1 MATWTSSDPRWK
13 ALSPSQRAAAMALME
28 ADGMNP
34 TSAKNALGAMLN
46 RSAKTGEPLGDHV
59 SRAIYQP
66 TIEPAQQARL
76 DRILASKAFPEL
88 TSWADRRQ
96 QGLEED
102 PVQGATHF
110 LAPEKTMLTLE
121 AGNPRKY
128 RSWRQWTGFD
138 PETQSYKGTIL
149 RDGSHAFL
157 APEGAYSIPAGDPR
171 NVAMNGKSAG
181 ADPDSFA
188 GVSGSIHTSIPRD
201 AGVPVST
208 PPPPSLKLP
217 TPGLSAPSTQVAG
230 AFKMPG
236 LGSVAGGIGAFAQ
249 AMGGGGGGEDQAQK
263 ANQSMLDEQERAA
276 MTALD
281 LVRKREKL
289 RMKPRMGAGAFG

>member
-28 ADGMNP
+28 ADGMDP
-34 TSAKNALGAMLN
+34 VSAKNALGAMLN
-46 RSAKTGEPLGDHV
+46 RAAKTGEPLGDHV
-59 SRAIYQP
+59 SKPIYQP
-66 TIEPAQQARL
+66 TIEPGQQARL
-76 DRILASKAFPEL
+76 DRILASKEFPEL

-110 LAPEKTMLTLE
+110 LAPEKTMLSLE

-128 RSWRQWTGFD
+128 HSWRQWTGFD

-171 NVAMNGKSAG
+171 NVAMNGKSVG
-181 ADPDSFA
+181 LDPDGFA
-188 GVSGSIHTSIPRD
+188 GVAGSIHTSIPRD
-201 AGVPVST
+201 VGVPLST
-208 PPPPSLKLP
+208 PPLAPP
-217 TPGLSAPSTQVAG
+217 GMSAPSSPSTQVAG

-236 LGSVAGGIGAFAQ
+236 LDSIAGGIGAFSK
-249 AMGGGGGGEDQAQK
+249 AMGGGSNAFAQLEK
-263 ANQSMLDEQERAA
+263 ANQAALSDSEREAQAA
-276 MTALD
+276 ID
-281 LVRKREKL
+281 LVRKRPKL
-289 RMKPRMGAGAFG
+289 RMKPTMGVGAFG

>member
-1 MATWTSSDPRWK
+1 
-13 ALSPSQRAAAMALME
+13 MALME
-28 ADGMNP
+28 ADGMDP
-34 TSAKNALGAMLN
+34 VSAKNALGAMLN
-46 RSAKTGEPLGDHV
+46 RAAKTGEPLGDHV
-59 SRAIYQP
+59 SKPIYQP

-76 DRILASKAFPEL
+76 DRILASKEFPDL

-110 LAPEKTMLTLE
+110 LAPEKTMLSLE

-128 RSWRQWTGFD
+128 RSWRSWTGFD

-181 ADPDSFA
+181 VDPDGFA
-188 GVSGSIHTSIPRD
+188 GVSGSIHTQAPGD
-201 AGVPVST
+201 TGVPFA
-208 PPPPSLKLP
+208 PKPAA
-217 TPGLSAPSTQVAG
+217 PGLSPGTGSPAG
-230 AFKMPG
+230 AFTPPSMMASMAKG
-236 LGSVAGGIGAFAQ
+236 VGAFA
-249 AMGGGGGGEDQAQK
+249 GGMNGGEDNREAQK
-263 ANQSMLDEQERAA
+263 ANQSMLDSAEKDAQS
-276 MTALD
+276 ALN
-281 LVRKREKL
+281 LVLKRKKL
-289 RMKPRMGAGAFG
+289 SMQPTMGAFG